1 MRVCLLHTDVSLHA
15 YANMRRP
22 LLRTKDGC
30 LRCRARR
37 KKCDNAKPI
46 CGSCRRLDLRCLW
59 SRAEDLQAQNSS
71 SEVQRKTI
79 LYAPEAYSV
88 TRSLESYLHF
98 TDQEEFN
105 LVTQIPS
112 CFYAITSNISRFGP
126 GDFTLL
132 LHIAL
137 ESEFVRPAITAF
149 VAYVLRLV
157 TEEKR
162 WERLTLEN
170 YQKAV
175 VKAGQVISHGP
186 SLEEAFGLHI
196 SACVLGMTEVSLL
209 HCFVTC
215 SQLSYFRAQASV
227 IPISVSITSLLLQN
241 YGFL

>member
-1 MRVCLLHTDVSLHA
+1 
-15 YANMRRP
+15 MRRP

-46 CGSCRRLDLRCLW
+46 CGSCQRLDLRCLW
-59 SRAEDLQAQNSS
+59 SRAGDLQAQSAS
-71 SEVQRKTI
+71 SEVQKRTT
-79 LYAPEAYSV
+79 LYAPEACSV
-88 TRSLESYLHF
+88 TRSLKSYLPF
-98 TDQEEFN
+98 NDQEEFD
-105 LVTQIPS
+105 LVTRIPS
-112 CFYAITSNISRFGP
+112 CFYAITSNVSRFGP

-137 ESEFVRPAITAF
+137 ESDFVRPAITAF

-162 WERLTLEN
+162 LERLTLEN

-175 VKAGQVISHGP
+175 VKAGQVITHGP

-196 SACVLGMTEVSLL
+196 SACVLGMTEVCPLY
-209 HCFVTC
+209 CFATH
-215 SQLSYFRAQASV
+215 L
-227 IPISVSITSLLLQN
+227 
-241 YGFL
+241 